1 MIFKSIKLKNFRQ
14 YKSEIQFD
22 FSVPKDGKESITLFI
37 AANGV
42 GKTTLLQAVRYCF
55 YGSSQYLN
63 LPQPNELINN
73 QLISSMKEM
82 DIENLLVEVSF
93 EHSGI
98 EYLARREKVYTKQ
111 NNQLRSYSEDVFE
124 LSYLTEKSAWKQI
137 PQDKSMD
144 TLRLILPEGLSQV
157 FMFDGERMERSISDR
172 EFSKELKNSILGI
185 LGIHKYDKLINVIGS
200 YGKITSVMGQLN
212 SMKKNDTQ
220 EAKETRNAVNKFY
233 TDKEALSNEMQD
245 IDNKLEDIK
254 KKIDITQD
262 QQTKIEQ
269 IRDLSLKRN
278 KILNQIE
285 TLEREIEDSAKSYI
299 KDSKEAIIYKSLLRH
314 HTKFNNFLSKNQT
327 THKFFDNLHVDTI
340 NDVQNRKICICGR
353 PVDEHS
359 DEYNHL
365 ESLKESSLPISTSLY
380 MTQINE
386 KFKKAIEY
394 SNLKEHLDKKYNL
407 LKLKKKEKEDNEIS
421 KNVLEDKISKIEKS
435 LGITSQSEIEALMEA
450 RDKLNNRKGQIQD
463 RIGLIDNKLDSL
475 KKKIDRYE
483 SEDKQNQKINEVIKI
498 VESIN
503 EKLKTDKDAKDK
515 IARETLSK
523 HFNHSLSEVMSGKF
537 VVDIS
542 PEYNIKIT
550 DLIVNKDVTTALSTG
565 QNVVVSLSFINAL
578 IKTARDMSAQI
589 NNNEKYGVLMDA
601 ALSNLDETHIERLCR
616 INLNQMDQL
625 VFLSFKRQL
634 RNEMFN
640 GIRSQIGKA
649 YHLTK
654 SDADGVKYREI
665 AINELDN
672 YIHQIEE
679 ND

>member
-22 FSVPKDGKESITLFI
+22 FAVPNDGNETITLFI

-73 QLISSMKEM
+73 QLIETMKEM
-82 DIENLLVEVSF
+82 DVEKLLVEVAF
-93 EHSGI
+93 EHGGI
-98 EYLARREKVYTKQ
+98 QYLARREKAYTKQ
-111 NNQLRSYSEDVFE
+111 NNNLRSFSEDVFE
-124 LSYLTEKSAWKQI
+124 LSYLSEKSAWKQF
-137 PQDKSMD
+137 PQDKAMD

-185 LGIHKYDKLINVIGS
+185 LGIHKYDKLINIIGT
-200 YGKITSVMGQLN
+200 YGKTTSVMGQLN
-212 SMKKNDTQ
+212 ARKKTETQ
-220 EAKETRNAVNKFY
+220 EAKITKEAFDKFY
-233 TDKEALSNEMQD
+233 ADKETLDNELVD
-245 IDNKLEDIK
+245 INHKLEDIK

-262 QQTKIEQ
+262 EQTKIEQ
-269 IRDLSLKRN
+269 IRELSLKRN
-278 KILNQIE
+278 KILNHIE
-285 TLEREIEDSAKSYI
+285 SLEREIKDLAREYI
-299 KDSKEAIIYKSLLRH
+299 KDSKEAIIYKSLLRYH
-314 HTKFNNFLSKNQT
+314 SKFNDFLSKNQK
-327 THKFFDNLHVDTI
+327 THHFFDNLHVDTI
-340 NDVQNRKICICGR
+340 NDVQNKKICICGR
-353 PVDEHS
+353 PVEEHS
-359 DEYNHL
+359 DEFDHL
-365 ESLKESSLPISTSLY
+365 ENLKESSLPISTSLY

-394 SNLKEHLDKKYNL
+394 SDLKNHLNQKYNQ
-407 LKLKKKEKEDNEIS
+407 LKFKKKEKEDSEVS
-421 KNVLEDKISKIEKS
+421 KNVLEEKIAKIEKS
-435 LGITSQSEIEALMEA
+435 LGLTSQSEIEAMMES
-450 RDKLNNRKGQIQD
+450 RDKLNNRKGSIED
-463 RIGLIDNKLDSL
+463 RLGLINNKLDAL
-475 KKKIDRYE
+475 KKKIDKYE
-483 SEDKQNQKINEVIKI
+483 SQDEQNQKINKVINV
-498 VESIN
+498 VENIN
-503 EKLKTDKDAKDK
+503 DRLKTDKDTKDK
-515 IARETLSK
+515 IAREALSK
-523 HFNHSLSEVMSGKF
+523 HFNHSLSDVMSGKYE
-537 VVDIS
+537 VKIS
-542 PEYNIKIT
+542 QDYYIKIT
-550 DLIVNKDVTTALSTG
+550 DLIVDKDVTTALSTG
-565 QNVVVSLSFINAL
+565 QNVVVSLSFIDAL
-578 IKTARDMSAQI
+578 IKTAREMSSQI
-589 NNNEKYGVLMDA
+589 SKEEKYGVLMDA

-634 RNEMFN
+634 RNEMFS

-679 ND
+679 NE